1 MMYSVQRLCDERVA
15 VVLVERRVL
24 AEPLASG
31 LLQQL
36 RDELSVPV
44 MLVARDAEG
53 WMGIR
58 ARAEFDPEPYVYAL
72 LGMRDIEWAPLQR
85 RCATEAV

>member
-15 VVLVERRVL
+15 VVLVERRAL
-24 AEPLASG
+24 CEPQASG

-36 RDELSVPV
+36 RDELSMPV
-44 MLVARDAEG
+44 MLVARDSEG

-58 ARAEFDPEPYVYAL
+58 ARAEFDPEPYMYAL
-72 LGMRDIEWAPLQR
+72 LGMRDIEWAPL
-85 RCATEAV
+85 RCRCETEGA